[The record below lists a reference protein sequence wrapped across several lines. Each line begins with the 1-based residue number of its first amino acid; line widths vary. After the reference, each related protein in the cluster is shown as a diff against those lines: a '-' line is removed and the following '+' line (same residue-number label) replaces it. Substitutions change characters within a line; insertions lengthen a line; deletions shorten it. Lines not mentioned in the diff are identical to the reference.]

1 MIFTTSENS
10 FNLYI
15 DIRLFF
21 PSFFFVQQ
29 GVFVQHKNVALRII
43 HYFTLNFNV
52 KLIIKAETTLFC
64 SYILY
69 CTVNKCSKAL

>member
-15 DIRLFF
+15 DIWLF
-21 PSFFFVQQ
+21 SFFYVQQ
-29 GVFVQHKNVALRII
+29 RVFVQHKNVALTII

-69 CTVNKCSKAL
+69 STVNKCSQAL